1 MGKLSFLKIRR
12 TTPEGETRE
21 EFTAVVDLLSETRY
35 LIERAECGEHAARQ
49 QLLERYR
56 GYLRRMISVRLDRR
70 LAARVDPSDVVQDTL
85 IEAARRL
92 DDYLR
97 ERPLPFYGWLRQL
110 AGERLIDTHR
120 RHVTSQRRTIAME
133 QKAPELPDASA
144 DKLIQKLL
152 AADTSPSN
160 HLIRKERHE
169 RLREALASL
178 PQRDREV
185 VVMRHLEQ
193 LSTAEIAAMLEISEP
208 AVKSRLLRALI
219 RLRDQIGHPA

>member
-1 MGKLSFLKIRR
+1 M
-12 TTPEGETRE
+12 T
-21 EFTAVVDLLSETRY
+21 DLHSGTYE
-35 LIERAECGEHAARQ
+35 LIDRAGQGDEAARC

-56 GYLRRMISVRLDRR
+56 GYLKKMVAVRLDRR
-70 LAARVDPSDVVQDTL
+70 LAARVDPSDVVQETL
-85 IEAARRL
+85 VEAARRL

-97 ERPLPFYGWLRQL
+97 DRPLPFYAWLRAL
-110 AGERLIDTHR
+110 AAERVIDTHR
-120 RHVTSQRRTIAME
+120 RHVTTQRRSVTLE
-133 QKAPELPDASA
+133 HRGLDLPDASV
-144 DKLIQKLL
+144 DKLVWRLF

-160 HLIRKERHE
+160 RLMRQERHE
-169 RLREALASL
+169 RLKTALASL

-219 RLRDQIGHPA
+219 RMREQMGDPA